1 MSDVVKKEDLNE
13 LFKLNAIMKNLTI
26 EDKIIENAINNEDDE
41 FEVSEFKIMK
51 WSLAYLD

>member
-51 WSLAYLD
+51 